1 MYPSCSDTA
10 PKLDLLSCLQDQES
24 THLTTGTLRQ
34 TLSHPYHLLPIIRLQ
49 FSLIFQ
55 EKHIHSSTRWQKSD
69 VSSMH
74 NFVEVQSPP
83 DDNTQPALCRLM
95 VTEVDRRGNRHN
107 RQPEYFSMA
116 SSAIFVPAR
125 MAGLTHGI
133 NPRRQPG
140 VAIFRFRRS
149 LRVEIG

>member
-1 MYPSCSDTA
+1 MANAVVAAKLVKDRYIVLFPCHVIKSKTETKVLQIHCIHLAATPL

-74 NFVEVQSPP
+74 NFVEVQSPS
-83 DDNTQPALCRLM
+83 R
-95 VTEVDRRGNRHN
+95 
-107 RQPEYFSMA
+107 
-116 SSAIFVPAR
+116 
-125 MAGLTHGI
+125 
-133 NPRRQPG
+133 
-140 VAIFRFRRS
+140 
-149 LRVEIG
+149 